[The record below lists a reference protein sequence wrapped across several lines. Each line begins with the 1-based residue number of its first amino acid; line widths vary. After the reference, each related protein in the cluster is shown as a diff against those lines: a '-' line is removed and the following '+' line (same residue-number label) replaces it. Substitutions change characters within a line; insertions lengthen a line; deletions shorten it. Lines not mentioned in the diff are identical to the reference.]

1 MSGNSTDGSDD
12 PPEDPILQRV
22 LSDSAYDRV
31 RIERFSHFKQPVPQ
45 KLLVQSLL
53 VSALALALPLYLLYP
68 ASAASYLPTADP
80 AVASPVVLVVG
91 LFALVLEL
99 GTAALL
105 VGVVVSRARNEP
117 LTERKAERL
126 FTAETF
132 ATYVGFGTGG
142 LATLA
147 TVGLLAL
154 GLGGEPML
162 ASYVETA
169 SEGPFRRSG
178 LGVSVR
184 TFATAAVLGAVAV
197 TLAHRYTES
206 LLADL

>member
-1 MSGNSTDGSDD
+1 MTGNSTDGSDD
-12 PPEDPILQRV
+12 LPEDPVLRRV

-31 RIERFSHFKQPVPQ
+31 RVERFSHFTQPVPR

-53 VSALALALPLYLLYP
+53 LGALALALPLYLLYP
-68 ASAASYLPTADP
+68 ADAASYLPTVDP
-80 AVASPVVLVVG
+80 AAASPIVLVVG
-91 LFALVLEL
+91 LFALALEL

-105 VGVVVSRARNEP
+105 VGVVVYRARNEP
-117 LTERKAERL
+117 LTERAAERL
-126 FTAETF
+126 FTTETF

-142 LATLA
+142 LATLV
-147 TVGLLAL
+147 TVGLFAL

-169 SEGPFRRSG
+169 STGPFRQSD

-184 TFATAAVLGAVAV
+184 TFAVAAVVGAVGVA
-197 TLAHRYTES
+197 LAQRYTES
-206 LLADL
+206 LLDRL

>member
-1 MSGNSTDGSDD
+1 MTGNTTDGSDD
-12 PPEDPILQRV
+12 LPEDTILQRV
-22 LSDSAYDRV
+22 LSDSAYERV
-31 RIERFSHFKQPVPQ
+31 RIERFSHFTQPVPR

-53 VSALALALPLYLLYP
+53 VGALALALPLYLLYP
-68 ASAASYLPTADP
+68 ASAASYLPTVDP
-80 AVASPVVLVVG
+80 GSASPIVLVVG
-91 LFALVLEL
+91 LFALALEL

-169 SEGPFRRSG
+169 SAGPFRQSD
-178 LGVSVR
+178 LGVSVQ
-184 TFATAAVLGAVAV
+184 TFATTAAVGAVGVA
-197 TLAHRYTES
+197 LAHRYTES
-206 LLADL
+206 LLARL